1 MPTRS
6 RTVLLPHEHGAYGE
20 VLFPLASALVLGQT
34 NQAVW
39 GLTLVAVAGFLAHE
53 GFVVLL
59 GSRGTRARRESNAPA
74 WRSVGAF
81 GALAVIGVSLAWPGL
96 TPDVERGFALAAI
109 LSAAALAVAWL
120 GREHSL
126 GGELLA
132 ALALTSWCV
141 PVALAGAVSAH
152 TAMTV
157 WMIWCGVYA
166 LATVVVHSVIAGAIQ
181 LGPLTAGRLRSIG
194 WSIVAVS
201 AITLLLIWTI
211 AR

>member
-1 MPTRS
+1 VPTRS

-39 GLTLVAVAGFLAHE
+39 GLTLAAIAGFLAHE

-59 GSRGTRARRESNAPA
+59 GSRGSRARRESNAPA
-74 WRSVGAF
+74 RRSVIVF
-81 GALAVIGVSLAWPGL
+81 GALAVIGAVLAWPAL
-96 TPDVERGFALAAI
+96 TPDVARGFALAAT

-141 PVALAGAVSAH
+141 PVALAGAVPVN
-152 TAMTV
+152 TAMTA

-181 LGPLTAGRLRSIG
+181 RSPLTARRLRTIG
-194 WSIVAVS
+194 WSIVALSV
-201 AITLLLIWTI
+201 ATLLLIWSVF
-211 AR
+211 R